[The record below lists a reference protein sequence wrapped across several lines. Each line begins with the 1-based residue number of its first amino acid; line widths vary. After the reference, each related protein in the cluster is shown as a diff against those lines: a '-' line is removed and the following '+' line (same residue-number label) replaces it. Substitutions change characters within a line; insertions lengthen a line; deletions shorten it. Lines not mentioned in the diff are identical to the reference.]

1 MKVSRELMARS
12 DIGAV
17 DKLLLAD
24 IIDRLGLKSLSWPGV
39 RRLATDLGVSVGTAV
54 ASIER
59 LEACG
64 LLVVQ
69 RGGNGQRNRY
79 MLPFQSAPDSDA
91 PSPAESA
98 PESDALEESPGSQT
112 AGPDEDRKARKRES
126 PGLLPEALPQSL
138 DTPEFRAAWDEWKA
152 YKVEGRA
159 KLTESTRAKQ
169 LKKLAGWG
177 TSRGIAAIELS
188 IASGWKGLF
197 EGKDGT
203 GSKSFAPASPAASLD
218 HLMQRHEPVEEP
230 PHE

>member
-91 PSPAESA
+91 PDYDGSA
-98 PESDALEESPGSQT
+98 TETDALGDSPPGQATQPDQEKKAKKKESPS
-112 AGPDEDRKARKRES
+112 
-126 PGLLPEALPQSL
+126 LLPEALPPSL
-138 DTPEFRAAWDEWKA
+138 DTPEFRAAWDEWKT
-152 YKVEGRA
+152 YKREGRA
-159 KLTESTRAKQ
+159 KLTESTKAKQ

-177 TSRGIAAIELS
+177 TARGIAAIELS

-203 GSKSFAPASPAASLD
+203 GSKSFAPASPAANLD